1 MRALK
6 QPRSDAEVKMLISEP
21 LPFVTA
27 YLEALDSALKAHS
40 PRGSGLS
47 VAQRRWLGF
56 CVMAVLITNSVCWA
70 KFERAGLGS
79 YSLAALSWMFRCSK
93 LPWGWLLQL
102 SVEVVLRRYG
112 LTEGCL
118 SLDDSDKR
126 RSKVTRK
133 IAYVHKLKDKTSG
146 GYIQGQCLLFL
157 VLITPKVTIPVG
169 FAFYQP
175 DPLLSAWTKEE
186 KRLKKAGVP
195 ARQRPPKPSR
205 HPNYPSKIELALALL
220 KRFEQEH
227 PQIHVKCVLADAL
240 YGTKPFLQQASE
252 LFGGVQVISQLRSNQ
267 NIRFRGRLYSLEQYF
282 AQHPGVAQTI
292 RIRGAEPVTV
302 TVGSARLVVYAHGEK
317 RFVIALKYEGE
328 ENYRYLVATDLSWRT
343 LDIVQAY
350 TFRWLVEV
358 FFSDWKAHEGWGA
371 LTQQPGEDGSS
382 RSLILSLL
390 VDHSLLLHPDQLAQV
405 ENQQPAFT
413 VGSLISRVKM
423 DSLVT
428 IIRQLVVSDEPEKML
443 QHLTQQLEA
452 QCQLKP
458 SDKHMVHRDLGRM
471 EPTPSLKYRAAA

>member
-1 MRALK
+1 M
-6 QPRSDAEVKMLISEP
+6 
-21 LPFVTA
+21 
-27 YLEALDSALKAHS
+27 
-40 PRGSGLS
+40 
-47 VAQRRWLGF
+47 
-56 CVMAVLITNSVCWA
+56 
-70 KFERAGLGS
+70 
-79 YSLAALSWMFRCSK
+79 
-93 LPWGWLLQL
+93 
-102 SVEVVLRRYG
+102 
-112 LTEGCL
+112 
-118 SLDDSDKR
+118 
-126 RSKVTRK
+126 TRK

-146 GYIQGQCLLFL
+146 GYIQGQCLIFL

-175 DPLLSAWTKEE
+175 DPVLSAWTKEE

-205 HPNYPSKIELALALL
+205 DQHYPSKTELAFALL
-220 KRFEQEH
+220 ERFEQDH
-227 PQIHVKCVLADAL
+227 AQIHVKCVLADAL
-240 YGTKPFLQQASE
+240 YGTKPFLKQTSR

-267 NIRFRGRLYSLEQYF
+267 NIRFRARPYSLEQYF
-282 AQHPGVAQTI
+282 SQHPGVAQTV

-302 TVGSARLVVYAHGEK
+302 TVGSARLMVCAHGEK

-328 ENYRYLVATDLSWRT
+328 EDYRYLVATDLSWRT

-371 LTQQPGEDGSS
+371 LTQQPGEDGSR

-390 VDHSLLLHPDQLAQV
+390 VDHCLLLHPDQLAQV

-413 VGSLISRVKM
+413 VGSLINRVKM

-428 IIRQLVVSDEPEKML
+428 ILRQLMVAEEPEKML
-443 QHLTQQLEA
+443 QRLTQQLEA
-452 QCQLKP
+452 QFQLKP

-471 EPTPSLKYRAAA
+471 EPTPALKYRAAA

>member
-1 MRALK
+1 M
-6 QPRSDAEVKMLISEP
+6 QMLISEP

-27 YLEALDSALKAHS
+27 YLEALDSALKAHA

-47 VAQRRWLGF
+47 AAQRRWLGF
-56 CVMAVLITNSVCWA
+56 CVMAILITNSVCWA

-112 LTEGCL
+112 IREGCL

-126 RSKVTRK
+126 RSKMTRK

-146 GYIQGQCLLFL
+146 GYIQGQCLIFL

-175 DPLLSAWTKEE
+175 DPVLSAWTKEE

-205 HPNYPSKIELALALL
+205 DQHYPSKTELAFALL
-220 KRFEQEH
+220 ERFEQDH
-227 PQIHVKCVLADAL
+227 AQIHVKCVLADAL
-240 YGTKPFLQQASE
+240 YGTKPFLKQTSR

-267 NIRFRGRLYSLEQYF
+267 NIRFRARPYSLEQYF
-282 AQHPGVAQTI
+282 SQHPGVAQTV

-302 TVGSARLVVYAHGEK
+302 TVGSARPS
-317 RFVIALKYEGE
+317 
-328 ENYRYLVATDLSWRT
+328 ATR
-343 LDIVQAY
+343 
-350 TFRWLVEV
+350 
-358 FFSDWKAHEGWGA
+358 
-371 LTQQPGEDGSS
+371 
-382 RSLILSLL
+382 
-390 VDHSLLLHPDQLAQV
+390 
-405 ENQQPAFT
+405 
-413 VGSLISRVKM
+413 
-423 DSLVT
+423 
-428 IIRQLVVSDEPEKML
+428 
-443 QHLTQQLEA
+443 
-452 QCQLKP
+452 
-458 SDKHMVHRDLGRM
+458 
-471 EPTPSLKYRAAA
+471 